1 MFAHLHFLVYRII
14 VVFLIILVIVFI
26 IYLIVAGTIRMKM
39 PFWRTQPVF
48 HMYNLKYWLK
58 PPGFINLE
66 PPPVNKF
73 VNLINN
79 DLIMVE
85 AIDTN
90 VKDTSAKDTSAKD
103 TSAKD
108 TSANAIKIKQICDFI
123 RDYYVIHPRADY
135 KPSED
140 DIMAYLHCSNHPS
153 SFNIYQEQRMVI
165 NDDKETVSVPSFI
178 KEIVGVVSTR
188 VLNVSLN
195 KNKISFAVY
204 YVDNLCVKPDYRKKG
219 IPPQMIQTFYYNMSR
234 INKKINAY
242 MFKREGTLT
251 AIVPLVYFD
260 THWFD
265 IRQFTTDEIINPS
278 MTLIAVGAEHLN
290 VLIHFIK
297 EQKKNLE
304 CTVLPDVSSL
314 LNLIKL
320 EKLLIYGILRHNELI
335 AIYVFRPLAL
345 YHKRGSA
352 LLNQRGSAL
361 LNQRGSAPFKPPLER
376 EGTSVEGEGA
386 MVEAE
391 GAVGKT
397 VECITIFTSENNND
411 ILITGFNM
419 SLIKVKEK
427 CQAVTLLLEET
438 GHSSPVIKAL
448 ALNSTVLRMFKSP
461 TAFFLYNYACYS
473 VRKEKAMLIY

>member
-1 MFAHLHFLVYRII
+1 MFAHLHFLVYRVI
-14 VVFLIILVIVFI
+14 VVLMIILVIIFI

-79 DLIMVE
+79 ELIMVE

-90 VKDTSAKDTSAKD
+90 
-103 TSAKD
+103 AKD
-108 TSANAIKIKQICDFI
+108 TSANAIRIKQICDFI

-165 NDDKETVSVPSFI
+165 NDDKETVSTPSFI

-188 VLNVSLN
+188 VLNVSLHNNNKN

-234 INKKINAY
+234 INKKVNAY

-260 THWFD
+260 THCFD
-265 IRQFTTDEIINPS
+265 IRQFTSDRRLNPS
-278 MTLIAVGAEHLN
+278 MTLIAINAEHLN

-320 EKLLIYGILRHNELI
+320 EKLLIYGILCNNELI

-345 YHKRGSA
+345 YHKMGSA
-352 LLNQRGSAL
+352 PFK
-361 LNQRGSAPFKPPLER
+361 QRGSAPFKPPLER
-376 EGTSVEGEGA
+376 EGTGVEGEGTMVEAEGTSVEGEGTSI
-386 MVEAE
+386 ESSS
-391 GAVGKT
+391 GKT

-427 CQAVTLLLEET
+427 CQAATLLLEET

-448 ALNSTVLRMFKSP
+448 ARNSTILRMFKSP

-473 VRKEKAMLIY
+473 VKKEKAMLIY